1 MLFFFFTLGSIEDDE
16 EDCFQRD
23 QRACKRNATD
33 AHQHRRMQSLDCTR
47 FSASQAQFVFYN
59 TLQHGRRRNPSP
71 STYFRVLFTLTL
83 LSPCVSCSRTQ
94 SALTFLCFQRH
105 LAVRYWTFFQILSAK
120 NVFYLVTIEY
130 YVFNIQEK
138 LELKTDNHKYTHI
151 QKRQLK
157 KIQKMDTRCYSFTRW

>member
-1 MLFFFFTLGSIEDDE
+1 MTKEIAFRETSVPANETPLTHTNTVECNLLTVPGSQLAKLSSSFTIHCSTGAVAIPPLPPTFESYSLSLFW
-16 EDCFQRD
+16 
-23 QRACKRNATD
+23 
-33 AHQHRRMQSLDCTR
+33 
-47 FSASQAQFVFYN
+47 V
-59 TLQHGRRRNPSP
+59 
-71 STYFRVLFTLTL
+71 
-83 LSPCVSCSRTQ
+83 LSPFVSCSRTQ

-157 KIQKMDTRCYSFTRW
+157 KIQKMDIRCYSFTRW